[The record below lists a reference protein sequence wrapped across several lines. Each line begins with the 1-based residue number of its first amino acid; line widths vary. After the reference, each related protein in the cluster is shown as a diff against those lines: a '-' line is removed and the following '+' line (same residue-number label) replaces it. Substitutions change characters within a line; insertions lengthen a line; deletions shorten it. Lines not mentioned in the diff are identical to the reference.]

1 MSEKKGLNA
10 KKQLIA
16 LILVAVVGFVLL
28 LIYQRQILED
38 TWQTLIDADI
48 RYVLLLPLIQ
58 IVNYFFIGTYYRKM
72 FALFDAR
79 ISILRSWGVVAAMNF
94 VNQVLPSGGLSG
106 ITYLA
111 YGFRATLET
120 GKTTLVQI
128 GRYMGAFGGYL
139 ILAPVAF
146 ILVYSTGRSE
156 ELNMLIDDADSSWG
170 VFVVLIVFVALM
182 GTAIASFFN
191 AKVAHVTGRISLRF
205 INWFNRAVLRRDNH
219 IELEPLK
226 KLNREFHSGTAL
238 VKQLGW
244 RRATYPSFFM
254 LLSVTMEVLIVY
266 VSLLAVGGGEVG
278 IGPVFLAFVAA
289 NIVGV
294 VSVIPGDV
302 GVHEAAVILVL
313 VGFGVDEPVAI
324 STTLLYRVFNK
335 FIFLP
340 IGFYFYAKIL
350 KPAVEASSKKS

>member
-1 MSEKKGLNA
+1 MAMAEKKGMSA

-16 LILVAVVGFVLL
+16 LIVVAVVGFVLL
-28 LIYQRQILED
+28 LIYQRPILED
-38 TWQTLIDADI
+38 TWDTLRDADL

-58 IVNYFFIGTYYRKM
+58 IVNYYFIGTYYRKM
-72 FALFDAR
+72 FALFDAK
-79 ISILRSWGVVAAMNF
+79 ITVARSWGVVAAMNF

-111 YGFRATLET
+111 YGFRAKIAT

-128 GRYMGAFGGYL
+128 GRYLAAFAGYFM
-139 ILAPVAF
+139 LAPLAF
-146 ILVYSTGRSE
+146 AAVVLGGRSDQ
-156 ELNMLIDDADSSWG
+156 LNDLASDAGSNVG
-170 VFVVLIVFVALM
+170 VFVVLILFVIIM
-182 GTAIASFFN
+182 GLGVASLVN
-191 AKVAHVTGRISLRF
+191 DKVAHVTGRAFLKSVNW
-205 INWFNRAVLRRDNH
+205 INRNILRRKNE
-219 IELEPLK
+219 IVMEPLK
-226 KLNREFHSGTAL
+226 KVNREFHVGAKL
-238 VKQLGW
+238 VKEMGW
-244 RRATYPSFFM
+244 KAVYPSLFM
-254 LLSVTMEVLIVY
+254 VISTVLEVIIVY
-266 VSLLAVGGGEVG
+266 VSLLAVGGDVG

-302 GVHEAAVILVL
+302 GVHEATVILVL

-340 IGFYFYAKIL
+340 IGFYFYANIL
-350 KPAVEASSKKS
+350 KPAVEAGKK